1 MPSTSSITNGGSQ
14 SLLYNFAGHRCGG
27 GAAPS
32 NDLRE
37 IENSKMEISDDGPSG
52 EEMSAIM
59 TERIRVTALSNGLS
73 QRLVGLYDEGARNGL
88 SLNSP
93 WPS

>member
-1 MPSTSSITNGGSQ
+1 MTDESTT
-14 SLLYNFAGHRCGG
+14 SLLYNNSGHRCGG

-37 IENSKMEISDDGPSG
+37 IGKKEISDDGPSG
-52 EEMSAIM
+52 EEMSAII

-73 QRLVGLYDEGARNGL
+73 QRLVGLYDEG
-88 SLNSP
+88 
-93 WPS
+93 